1 MKDNSLRRANTGF
14 TLVELLVSVAIGLFL
29 VAVVGGVYLSS
40 KNSFN
45 YQDAMSR
52 LQENARFAM
61 ERMARD
67 IRMAGYN
74 GCGNLSKV
82 ANTVNGGSTNWWLNF
97 SAPVVG
103 YDLSASQTPFPGAV
117 GTDAIV
123 LLGVGADEL
132 TVKSHVAASATI
144 HTTTHAIQPGAIL
157 VMTDCSQTSVFQ
169 MSGPT
174 NTNAN
179 QQIVNHNTGTGSPGN
194 CTKYLGASC
203 PTAKSYTFR
212 PGSSLLQMYANG
224 YFVAPSCPP
233 TNPSCSTP
241 PSASASDGNALW
253 VCSIT
258 GQTGGTAACSELVHG
273 VEDML
278 IEYGLDTDGDTSADR
293 YAIFSSV
300 GGNWNQVVSV
310 RISLVMATPPSAG
323 PLSARD
329 QQPYTRTYN
338 GVTTVITPSPG
349 DRRVR
354 HVYSSTV
361 NVRNRTK

>member
-1 MKDNSLRRANTGF
+1 MKDNSLRRANSGF

-29 VAVVGGVYLSS
+29 VTVVGGVYLSS
-40 KNSFN
+40 KDSFN

-52 LQENARFAM
+52 LQENSRFAM

-82 ANTVNGGSTNWWLNF
+82 ANTVNGGSTNWRLNF
-97 SAPVVG
+97 LAPAVG
-103 YDLSASQTPFPGAV
+103 YDNLSASQTQFPGAV
-117 GTDAIV
+117 AGTDAIV
-123 LLGVGADEL
+123 LIGAGLGEL
-132 TVKSHVAASATI
+132 SVISHNAPAAVI
-144 HTTTHAIQPGAIL
+144 QTTQHAIKPGAIL
-157 VMTDCSQTSVFQ
+157 VITDCSQTSVFQ

-174 NTNAN
+174 NNSGNATS
-179 QQIVNHNTGTGSPGN
+179 VVHNTGTGSPGN

-212 PGSSLLQMYANG
+212 PGSSLLEMYANG
-224 YFVAPSCPP
+224 YYIAPSA
-233 TNPSCSTP
+233 TANN
-241 PSASASDGNALW
+241 GNALW

-258 GQTGGTAACSELVHG
+258 GQTGGTAPCTELLNG
-273 VEDML
+273 VENMQ
-278 IEYGLDTDGDTSADR
+278 IAYGVDTDGDQSANQYVD
-293 YAIFSSV
+293 ASAV
-300 GGNWNQVVSV
+300 ANWGQVVSV
-310 RISLVMATPPSAG
+310 RVSLLMATPPSAG
-323 PLSARD
+323 RLSANP
-329 QQPYTRTYN
+329 QTYTYN
-338 GVTTVITPSPG
+338 GTTTTAT